1 MKHLLELDWDY
12 PEPFVIE
19 RTVVAD
25 NIDGFGHTNNTVYIQ
40 WLDQCAWAH
49 TDAVGLPAEKCV
61 ELNRGM
67 AAIRHE
73 IDYLI
78 SARLDDKLA
87 IGDWVTFNDG
97 RLRAQRQFQ
106 IIRVT
111 DNRTLLRAKTDYV
124 CTDLK
129 RGRPAR
135 MPDAFISGYL
145 VLPDVLAQLDSKA
158 ASAEG

>member
-1 MKHLLELDWDY
+1 MTDLHELDWDY

-19 RTVVAD
+19 RTVAAD
-25 NIDGFGHTNNTVYIQ
+25 DIDGFGHTNNTVYIQ

-49 TDAVGLPAEKCV
+49 TDAVGLSAEKCV
-61 ELNRGM
+61 QLNRGM

-78 SARLDDKLA
+78 SARLNEELV

-106 IIRVT
+106 IIRVS

-135 MPDAFISGYL
+135 MPEEFITGYP
-145 VLPDVLAQLDSKA
+145 VLPSVVAILNAKDRSTEA
-158 ASAEG
+158 